1 MSSKL
6 YVNLNNIKY
15 NIERIRENLKEETG
29 IIAMVKANAYG
40 AGMVDVT
47 KYLETLNISDFG
59 VALVSEGV
67 TLREN
72 GIKSNILVTSQF
84 LEEDILDVINN
95 ELSVSICEVE
105 LARKLN
111 EKAKELDKIV
121 KVHIKIDTGMTRLG
135 FNTEDA
141 IKNICYI
148 RDNFTNLIIDGI
160 YTHLSSADTNEEYTL
175 MQLEK
180 FDDIYNELLDL
191 GFKFKYVHI
200 LNSAGTFLYSK
211 YQYTHVRI
219 GIAMYGYL
227 PDYSLKEK
235 LDLKPALKLAADI
248 IHIND
253 VKKDTSVSYSRTY
266 TAKSDE
272 KIAVVQIGY
281 ADGLPRVLSNKY
293 NTNLGKIVGNICMDM
308 CMIKLEKDAN
318 IGDEVVIFDFT
329 NDLEELSSICN
340 TINYEI
346 ISGIGQR
353 VKRVYIQ

>member
-1 MSSKL
+1 MSAKL

-15 NIERIRENLKEETG
+15 NIEKIKENLKEDTG

-40 AGMVDVT
+40 AGMLEIT
-47 KYLETLNISDFG
+47 KYLESLNINDFG

-84 LEEDILDVINN
+84 LEEDILDVITHD
-95 ELSVSICEVE
+95 LSVSICELE

-111 EKAKELDKIV
+111 KKAKELNKKV
-121 KVHIKIDTGMTRLG
+121 RVHIKIDTGMTRLG
-135 FNTEDA
+135 FSAHDV
-141 IKNICYI
+141 ISNICHI
-148 RDNFTNLIIDGI
+148 RDNYTNLLIEGI
-160 YTHLSSADTNEEYTL
+160 YTHLSSADTNEEYTI

-180 FDDIYNELLDL
+180 FDEIYSKLLNLD
-191 GFKFKYVHI
+191 FKFKYVHV

-211 YQYTHVRI
+211 YQYTHVRV

-235 LDLKPALKLAADI
+235 IDLKPSLKLTADI
-248 IHIND
+248 IHINNI
-253 VKKDTSVSYSRTY
+253 KENTSVSYSRTY
-266 TAKSDE
+266 TSKSDE

-293 NTNLGKIVGNICMDM
+293 TTNVGEIVGNICMDM
-308 CMIKLEKDAN
+308 CMVKLEKDMDV
-318 IGDEVVIFDFT
+318 GDEVTIFDYT
-329 NDLEELSSICN
+329 NDLEEICN
-340 TINYEI
+340 ICNRINYEI
-346 ISGIGQR
+346 ISGIGQM
-353 VKRVYIQ
+353 VKRMYI

>member
-1 MSSKL
+1 MSAKL

-15 NIERIRENLKEETG
+15 NIEKIKANLKEDTG

-40 AGMVDVT
+40 AGMLEIT
-47 KYLETLNISDFG
+47 KYLESLNINDFG

-67 TLREN
+67 ALREN
-72 GIKSNILVTSQF
+72 EIKSNILVTSQF
-84 LEEDILDVINN
+84 LEEDIFDIITHD
-95 ELSVSICEVE
+95 LSVSICELE
-105 LARKLN
+105 LGRKLN
-111 EKAKELDKIV
+111 KKAKELNK
-121 KVHIKIDTGMTRLG
+121 KVRVHVKIDTGMTRLG
-135 FNTEDA
+135 FNVNDA
-141 IKNICYI
+141 INNICYI
-148 RDNFTNLIIDGI
+148 KDNFTNLVIDGI
-160 YTHLSSADTNEEYTL
+160 YTHLSSADTNEEYTI

-180 FDDIYNELLDL
+180 FDKIYNQLLNLD
-191 GFKFKYVHI
+191 FKFKYVHV

-211 YQYTHVRI
+211 YQYTHVRV

-235 LDLKPALKLAADI
+235 IDLKPSLKLTADI

-253 VKKDTSVSYSRTY
+253 IKENTCVSYSRTY
-266 TAKSDE
+266 TAKGYE

-293 NTNLGKIVGNICMDM
+293 TTNAGKIVGNICMDM
-308 CMIKLEKDAN
+308 CMVKLEKDMDV
-318 IGDEVVIFDFT
+318 GDEVTIFDYT
-329 NDLEELSSICN
+329 NDLEELSNICN

-353 VKRVYIQ
+353 VKRMYI